1 MMRCNMD
8 KLDDLDAWQLE
19 ALSGDPPN
27 GVQWLP
33 ASANPREALNDQAL
47 KGSIDID
54 QPPTCP
60 ETGQTQAV
68 PGGHLESLLS
78 DMPPAG
84 ATAEQEAKKPL
95 AERWEPKQ
103 LNARH
108 REIMRRLLEG
118 ANYLT
123 IAEEMGIHHQTV
135 MLVATSAIFKTELAK
150 MEASA
155 DFTVI
160 RRADD
165 LANEALDNLKVI
177 MRHSRSDA
185 NRRAASMDILGIA
198 GYSKIEKRLVGIV
211 SPEDVIKEINK
222 RRRDAVP
229 PNGASES

>member
-1 MMRCNMD
+1 
-8 KLDDLDAWQLE
+8 
-19 ALSGDPPN
+19 
-27 GVQWLP
+27 
-33 ASANPREALNDQAL
+33 
-47 KGSIDID
+47 
-54 QPPTCP
+54 
-60 ETGQTQAV
+60 
-68 PGGHLESLLS
+68 
-78 DMPPAG
+78 MPPAG
-84 ATAEQEAKKPL
+84 ATAEQENRKAP

-135 MLVATSAIFKTELAK
+135 MLVATSAVFKTELAK

-198 GYSKIEKRLVGIV
+198 GYSKIEKKLVGIV
-211 SPEDVIKEINK
+211 SPEDVIKELNK
-222 RRRDAVP
+222 RRRDQFTP
-229 PNGASES
+229 SSES